1 MLLRLLWPIKFVLL
15 EYRTFGTFANCGKLL
30 NLCMVSSENDIVNK
44 PATDPVDR
52 LILEQ
57 GLRIKQLFFN
67 KEVDRILVLLT
78 NGNVLNLKLSQYERL
93 QNATTDQLLHYSLIG
108 NGIAVSWDE
117 LDEDLSL
124 KGFIKQAAI

>member
-1 MLLRLLWPIKFVLL
+1 
-15 EYRTFGTFANCGKLL
+15 
-30 NLCMVSSENDIVNK
+30 MVSSENDIVNK

-57 GLRIKQLFFN
+57 GLRIKEIFFN
-67 KEVDRILVLLT
+67 TELDRMLVLLT

-93 QNATTDQLLHYSLIG
+93 QNATADQLLQYSLIG
-108 NGIAVSWDE
+108 NGIAVSWNE

-124 KGFIKQAAI
+124 KGFIKQAALNATVRQLEAAV